1 MKFNEIELNELVERK
16 QVDYNNT
23 VINVKQY
30 LPIRDKIDLVQ
41 IALQQ
46 AEENGVYN
54 EIKLDMYFNLYL
66 VYLYSDIEFSEEDK
80 EDEFVLFDKLQ
91 KSNLLNE
98 IINMIPDSEWTYL
111 MDMIK
116 KQREENLNYKNT
128 AGAVLQS
135 LINDLP
141 QAAAAAKDIVDSFD
155 KEKYQEVIDFA
166 TAANGGRNINILQV
180 QPLENK

>member
-80 EDEFVLFDKLQ
+80 EDEFVLFDKL
-91 KSNLLNE
+91 
-98 IINMIPDSEWTYL
+98 
-111 MDMIK
+111 
-116 KQREENLNYKNT
+116 
-128 AGAVLQS
+128 
-135 LINDLP
+135 
-141 QAAAAAKDIVDSFD
+141 
-155 KEKYQEVIDFA
+155 
-166 TAANGGRNINILQV
+166 
-180 QPLENK
+180 